1 MQTKSGATVQTAS
14 VEYCTTANGI
24 MTPRVGGNC
33 PSDTN
38 TKPPAIETA
47 LSTVDIDLTS
57 DLPYSELSELISLY
71 VVSPTG
77 SEVFVKINGFI
88 RTDAND
94 LTLLTDIGDIE
105 ITGTEMSFTDTSV
118 EKYFQRAGFTTVS
131 GNDNRR
137 RLKKGGGSNGKKNNN
152 AGTHQPLVGGLKNS
166 PTQSVT
172 RRVTETDL
180 LEYETVRIPST
191 APVLTSQNGRK

>member
-24 MTPRVGGNC
+24 LTPRVGGNC

-57 DLPYSELSELISLY
+57 DLPYSELSEVTSLY
-71 VVSPTG
+71 VASPTG

-105 ITGTEMSFTDTSV
+105 ITGTKLSFTDTSV
-118 EKYFQRAGFTTVS
+118 EKYFQHAGFTTVS
-131 GNDNRR
+131 GNNNRR
-137 RLKKGGGSNGKKNNN
+137 RLQGGGTKGKKNNN
-152 AGTHQPLVGGLKNS
+152 NNYVGGQKNS
-166 PTQSVT
+166 PSQ
-172 RRVTETDL
+172 RRVTESDL
-180 LEYETVRIPST
+180 LEYETVRIPSK
-191 APVLTSQNGRK
+191 APVLTSQNARK